1 MADEIRVGLI
11 GAGANTKKRH
21 IPGLETQK
29 GVEIVAVA
37 NRTRESGE
45 KVAKEFEIPK
55 VYDSWLEIIDDD
67 DIEAV
72 CIGTWPYMHAPMAI
86 AALEAGKH
94 VLVEARMAMNSE
106 EARDMLAVSKANPDL
121 VAQIVP
127 APHTLSVDRTVMEMI
142 TSGYIGDMVNMR
154 VSVGATSSFPG
165 WDSPLHWRHDRDMSG
180 NNIMTMGIWY
190 EALMRWVGP
199 ATTVQ
204 TLAQTIVTHRK
215 DESGRRRA
223 ITIPDQVDIL
233 CRMAVGGT
241 MNMSVTTVSGF
252 APALDVWIYGTE
264 GTLRLEQMEG
274 VIDGGLPIL
283 RLTAGKR
290 GEKGMKEV
298 PIPAEK
304 RGKWRVEEEF
314 VAAINGEE
322 LVTHTNFFDGVKY
335 MEWTDA
341 VSDALQSGATVH
353 LPL

>member
-11 GAGANTKKRH
+11 GAGTNTKKRH
-21 IPGLETQK
+21 IPGLEAQT

-72 CIGTWPYMHAPMAI
+72 CIGTWPYMHAPMTI

-106 EARDMLAVSKANPDL
+106 EAREMLAVSKANPDL

-127 APHTLSVDRTVMEMI
+127 APHTLSVDRTIIEMI
-142 TSGYIGDMVNMR
+142 TSGYIGNLVNMR
-154 VSVGATSSFPG
+154 VAVGAGSGFPN
-165 WDSPLHWRHDRDMSG
+165 WDSPLHWRHDRDLSG

-190 EALMRWVGP
+190 EALMRWAGP
-199 ATTVQ
+199 ATSVQ
-204 TLAQTIVTHRK
+204 TLGQAVVNHRK

-223 ITIPDQVDIL
+223 VSIPDQIDIL
-233 CRMAVGGT
+233 CRMAAGGT
-241 MNMSVTTVSGF
+241 LNMSVTTVSGF
-252 APALDVWIYGTE
+252 APALDAWIYGSE
-264 GTLRLEQMEG
+264 GTLRLEQLDG
-274 VIDGGLPIL
+274 TIDGGLPVL
-283 RLTAGKR
+283 RLSAGKR
-290 GEKGMKEV
+290 GEKAMKEV
-298 PIPAEK
+298 PITAEK

-314 VAAINGEE
+314 VAAINGDEP
-322 LVTHTNFFDGVKY
+322 VTHTNFFDGVKY

-341 VSDALQSGATVH
+341 VSDALQTGATMH